1 MEEWS
6 TWSNC
11 TKSCDGGMTEI
22 YSKYLLSVMKQL
34 LKIKYSDKRNENS
47 QLSIDNNYVEQNHV
61 FENFYLDFYKKCKDL
76 LVFEL

>member
-1 MEEWS
+1 
-6 TWSNC
+6 
-11 TKSCDGGMTEI
+11 
-22 YSKYLLSVMKQL
+22 MKQL